1 MQAPKGP
8 RKAPH
13 AVQAP
18 APTPTPT
25 PGPTRRRGRPAG
37 ELNQALAAAARDKP
51 GTVGELAARA
61 LVGQA
66 VARYTASRMAARG
79 ELVPVG
85 TVRRPGVGRP
95 AVVYGVPQA
104 TPDAPPGPDALHL
117 ALRGWFGALAGAP
130 DTPADA
136 AGPGVASH
144 DASAPDLPPM
154 VPRR

>member
-8 RKAPH
+8 RRGLH

-18 APTPTPT
+18 APTPDPA
-25 PGPTRRRGRPAG
+25 PGPTRRRGRPTG

-51 GTVGELAARA
+51 GTVCELAARA

-79 ELVPVG
+79 ELVAVG

-95 AVVYGVPQA
+95 AVVFGVPQA
-104 TPDAPPGPDALHL
+104 TPDASPGPDALHL
-117 ALRGWFGALAGAP
+117 ALRGWFAPAVGVPEPDSGAGGAGGN
-130 DTPADA
+130 TTK
-136 AGPGVASH
+136 VH
-144 DASAPDLPPM
+144 
-154 VPRR
+154 RR